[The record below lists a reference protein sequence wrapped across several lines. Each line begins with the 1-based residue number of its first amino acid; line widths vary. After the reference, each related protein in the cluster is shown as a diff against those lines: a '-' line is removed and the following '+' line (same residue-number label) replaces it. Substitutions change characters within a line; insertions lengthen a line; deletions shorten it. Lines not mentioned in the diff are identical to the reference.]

1 MAKQQVC
8 SPSASAITNAEA
20 RKEPNN
26 NDPQNVHAQK
36 ARDALGIKH

>member
-26 NDPQNVHAQK
+26 TTLRMYMHRRQEMH
-36 ARDALGIKH
+36 LE